1 MVGSRIASMGDV
13 ETTQISDSHSTA
25 AGRVALWFAVAAF
38 LAIAAPLVWNGA
50 PLADDFNNCVA
61 SSDWGLTGFMSASWH
76 QLGAIRP
83 ARFLE
88 ILVGAVVCGRLPFGV
103 AIAVS
108 ALTTLTV
115 AALTRL
121 FLRDIGTPEP
131 WCSVGAAIWLL
142 QPLGTEPGLWPA
154 ALHVPLGLALSLL
167 SLRAFTRGR
176 VALGW
181 LALLGAAFSVEQAIL
196 PLPFAAWLLAP
207 PARKTR
213 ALLGSLVV
221 VGLAIAVFVLWPGA
235 NPRLHVSLAER
246 LHTLLWDP
254 AFYVGY
260 PAVGLGLHSIPL
272 AIWWARPWSLAALVL
287 GAAVGATGVRRL
299 IAATP
304 PAPRV
309 GRQELLAFGAIVLLA
324 NVVVVL
330 SVPHQGSPRVF
341 APTWLV
347 LSLLAARTGASTQ
360 WRRPR
365 AAGAVIGLIA
375 AGAVLSLMFSVSVRV
390 RTAAFSRA
398 AAQFLA
404 SHATDRERVA
414 VCGIRRTV
422 VSPAPRGAFAVHEFL
437 YDWAAARVVTYYTGR
452 HLTFTLAGEPWNVPC
467 PHPPD
472 VDVVV
477 TFDQLLEASR

>member
-1 MVGSRIASMGDV
+1 MTPHRQKSLARTRRLPGGWRSGLLSSPTSPLPLLSSGVERRWRTTSITASLR
-13 ETTQISDSHSTA
+13 TS
-25 AGRVALWFAVAAF
+25 
-38 LAIAAPLVWNGA
+38 GA
-50 PLADDFNNCVA
+50 CA
-61 SSDWGLTGFMSASWH
+61 GFMSASWQ

-88 ILVGAVVCGRLPFGV
+88 ILIGAVVCGKLPFGV

-108 ALTTLTV
+108 ALATLAV
-115 AALTRL
+115 AILTRL
-121 FLRDIGTPEP
+121 LLLDIGPPEP
-131 WCSVGAAIWLL
+131 WCSVGAAVWLL
-142 QPLGTEPGLWPA
+142 QPLGTEAGLWPA
-154 ALHVPLGLALSLL
+154 ALHVPVGLALSLL
-167 SLRAFTRGR
+167 SLRAFSRGR
-176 VALGW
+176 VGLGC

-196 PLPFAAWLLAP
+196 PLPFAAWLLTP
-207 PARKTR
+207 PARKTS

-235 NPRLHVSLAER
+235 NPRLHVSVSER
-246 LHTLLWDP
+246 LHTLVWDP

-272 AIWWARPWSLAALVL
+272 AIWWARPWSLAALIL
-287 GAAVGATGVRRL
+287 GAAAGATGVRRL
-299 IAATP
+299 IDATP
-304 PAPRV
+304 PGPRV
-309 GRQELLAFGAIVLLA
+309 GRQELLAFGAIVVLV
-324 NVVVVL
+324 NTVVVL

-347 LSLLAARTGASTQ
+347 LSLLAARTGASTE

-365 AAGAVIGLIA
+365 IVGAAIGLVT

-398 AAQFLA
+398 ASQFLA
-404 SHATDRERVA
+404 SHVPEGGRVA

-452 HLTFTLAGEPWNVPC
+452 HLTFTLAGEPWNVAC
-467 PHPPD
+467 PRPPD